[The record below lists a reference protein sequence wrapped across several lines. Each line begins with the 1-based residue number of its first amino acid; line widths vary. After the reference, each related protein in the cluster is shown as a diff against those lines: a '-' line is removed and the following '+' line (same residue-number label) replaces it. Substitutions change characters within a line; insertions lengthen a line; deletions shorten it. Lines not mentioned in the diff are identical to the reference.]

1 MNKRTVVSGSI
12 VGVGV
17 IIAALFFLSH
27 NSDSAE
33 RSGKSDKT
41 QASASAMDPDMSGMA
56 HGETVTEEDHS
67 EVQITPRPLKATL
80 SVFGFGT
87 FLVLFG
93 AGVLRRKDR
102 RLAAAKKAARVG
114 INAKK

>member
-12 VGVGV
+12 FGVGV

-67 EVQITPRPLKATL
+67 ETPLTQRPLKATL
-80 SVFGFGT
+80 GIFGFGT
-87 FLVLFG
+87 LSVLLG
-93 AGVLRRKDR
+93 ATFLRRKDR
-102 RLAAAKKAARVG
+102 ALAAAKKAARVG